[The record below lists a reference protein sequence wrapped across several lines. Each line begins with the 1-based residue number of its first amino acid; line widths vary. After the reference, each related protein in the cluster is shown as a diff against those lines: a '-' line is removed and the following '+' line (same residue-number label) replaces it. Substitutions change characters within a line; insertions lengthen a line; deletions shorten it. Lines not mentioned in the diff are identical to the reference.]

1 MAKTLDDIFNDDD
14 LGLLNHK
21 EKHNSVKTDEDR
33 LVHAFE
39 EINSFYEKN
48 QREPENA
55 SMSEYNLSARLKGFR
70 NDEAKKKLLK
80 PFDKYNLL
88 GYVAL
93 EHNTIDD
100 VFAEDDLGLL
110 NAEGD
115 LSIFEFKHT
124 PKPVKRAETDFVAK
138 RTAVADKDF
147 DKYEVMFENVHQEL
161 KQGKR
166 KLLPADKTEK
176 NIEIGNFYL
185 LDGLLLY
192 VEGGDIKPELKDN
205 KSGARLRLD
214 GRLSIIFEN
223 GTKSNMLFRSLGKAL
238 QKGGR
243 LITKTDENIQ
253 YQMQQNTGY
262 VAEEDLQGGWIYILK
277 SQTKNPKLENLP
289 NLYKIG
295 YCTITVADRIRNAS
309 KEATYLYSDVEI
321 VATYRCYNLQL
332 QTFESLIHRF
342 FAHHCLN
349 VDIYDKEG
357 KRLTPREWF
366 IVPLPIINEAIN
378 MLLNGSIINYVFDSE
393 TQKIILR

>member
-1 MAKTLDDIFNDDD
+1 MAKTLNDIFNDDD
-14 LGLLNHK
+14 LGLLNQK

-48 QREPENA
+48 NREPENA

-70 NDEAKKKLLK
+70 NDIPKKKVLK
-80 PFDKYNLL
+80 PFDKYDLL
-88 GYVAL
+88 GYVEL
-93 EHNTIDD
+93 ENTTLEQVIND
-100 VFAEDDLGLL
+100 DDLGLL
-110 NAEGD
+110 KAEGD
-115 LSIFEFKHT
+115 LSIFEFTHT
-124 PKPVKRAETDFVAK
+124 PKPEKRADTDFVAK
-138 RTAVADKDF
+138 RTAIQDKDF
-147 DKYEVMFENVHQEL
+147 DKYEIMFLNVHQEL
-161 KQGKR
+161 KQGTR

-176 NIEIGNFYL
+176 NIQIGNFYL

-205 KSGARLRLD
+205 KSGARLRID
-214 GRLSIIFEN
+214 GRLTIIFEN

-253 YQMQQNTGY
+253 HQMHQNTGY
-262 VAEEDLQGGWIYILK
+262 VAEDDLQTGWIYVLK
-277 SQTKNPKLENLP
+277 SHSKNPKLENLT

-295 YCTITVADRIRNAS
+295 YCTIKVADRIKNAS

-321 VATYRCYNLQL
+321 VATYRCYDLQI

-349 VDIYDKEG
+349 VDIYDKDG

-378 MLLNGSIINYVFDSE
+378 MLLNGSIINYVFDSQ

>member
-1 MAKTLDDIFNDDD
+1 MADWLDDIFENDH
-14 LGLLNHK
+14 LGLLNSN
-21 EKHNSVKTDEDR
+21 EKSNPIKTDEDR
-33 LVHAFE
+33 LIQSFE

-48 QREPENA
+48 KREPENG

-70 NDEAKKKLLK
+70 NDEAKKKVLK
-80 PFDKYNLL
+80 PYDRYDLL
-88 GYVAL
+88 GYVAIENQSFEEIL
-93 EHNTIDD
+93 KQ
-100 VFAEDDLGLL
+100 DDLGLL
-110 NAEGD
+110 NDEGD
-115 LSIFEFKHT
+115 VSIFEFNHT
-124 PKPVKRAETDFVAK
+124 PKPVKRADTDFVAT
-138 RTAVADKDF
+138 RTAIQDKDF
-147 DKYEVMFENVHQEL
+147 DKYEIMFENVHNEL
-161 KQGKR
+161 KQRTR

-176 NIEIGNFYL
+176 NIQIGNFYL

-205 KSGARLRLD
+205 KSGARLRID
-214 GRLSIIFEN
+214 GRLTIIFEN
-223 GTKSNMLFRSLGKAL
+223 ATKSNMLFRSLGKAL

-262 VAEEDLQGGWIYILK
+262 VAEDDLQTGWIYVLK
-277 SQTKNPKLENLP
+277 SHSKNPKLVNLP

-295 YCTITVADRIRNAS
+295 YCTIKVADRIKNAA
-309 KEATYLYSDVEI
+309 KEATYHYSDVEI
-321 VATYRCYNLQL
+321 VATYRCYDLQI

-378 MLLNGSIINYVFDSE
+378 MLLNGSIINYVFDSQM
-393 TQKIILR
+393 QKIILR